1 MSEVFKGGIEE
12 QQNIQEISKLDQLL
26 NEIQEIHGDE

>member
-12 QQNIQEISKLDQLL
+12 QQNIQEISELDQQL
-26 NEIQEIHGDE
+26 NEIQDIHGDE